1 MIVFTAFEYKYDLCY
16 NLSVTAGFN
25 TLTHKEPTNIIDKD
39 NTYKLIHFIEK
50 RQETTKHD
58 FVNHDRAETNSSFL
72 LFFFTRLKLPFL
84 CLHVVYDLNTCKV
97 IGL

>member
-72 LFFFTRLKLPFL
+72 LFFFFTRLKLPFL
-84 CLHVVYDLNTCKV
+84 CLHVYDLNTCKV